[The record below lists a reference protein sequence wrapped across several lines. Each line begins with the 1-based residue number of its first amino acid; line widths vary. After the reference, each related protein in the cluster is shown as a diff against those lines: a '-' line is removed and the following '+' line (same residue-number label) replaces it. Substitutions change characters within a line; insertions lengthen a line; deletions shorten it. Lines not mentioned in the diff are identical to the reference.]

1 MPPQAPDLI
10 LPDWPAPSSVR
21 ALMTTRDVDLA
32 ALDLPS
38 APRWLRQVHGTAVAR
53 LSAKD
58 CRPTAPESVGR
69 QSLAAEPEADASVT
83 TEPDVV
89 CVVKSADCLPVLLCD
104 DRGSVV
110 GAAHAGWRGLA
121 AGVLEATVA
130 AMGVAPDSLMAW
142 MGAAIGPASF
152 EVGAEVR
159 AAFLARDPAAAAHF
173 TPHPAPGKFLA
184 DLYGLARQRL
194 GAAGVA
200 RIHGGGFD
208 TLADPRRFFSY
219 RRDGRTG
226 RMAALVYLNRQSP
239 QQPRASE

>member
-1 MPPQAPDLI
+1 LI
-10 LPDWPAPSSVR
+10 LPDWPAPANVR

-53 LSAKD
+53 LA
-58 CRPTAPESVGR
+58 AGPEP
-69 QSLAAEPEADASVT
+69 EPEADASVT
-83 TEPDVV
+83 ADPDVI

-104 DRGSVV
+104 EGGSVV

-130 AMGVAPDSLMAW
+130 AMGVAPASLMAW

-159 AAFLARDPAAAAHF
+159 AAFLGHDTAADAHF
-173 TPHPAPGKFLA
+173 RPRAAPAKFLA

-200 RIHGGGFD
+200 RIYGGGLD
-208 TLADPRRFFSY
+208 TLADPRRFYSY

-239 QQPRASE
+239 QKPRASE